1 MGLQDTFGGAITATA
16 GAATATAAAAAA
28 AAAHAIMVLDRR
40 VVLTAAAAAVTSPP
54 WRTFAGPAAA
64 APPRRVSQLGSAS
77 AEYVG
82 ARLCA
87 AQGSNPRLADP
98 GVCDLVVCRTGFD
111 SSPGV
116 ADQS

>member
-16 GAATATAAAAAA
+16 GAATATAA

-64 APPRRVSQLGSAS
+64 APPRVSQLGSAS

-98 GVCDLVVCRTGFD
+98 WQVCYSTRASLAL
-111 SSPGV
+111 PG
-116 ADQS
+116 AT